1 MEYDYNAFYVKSL
14 EAGATPDQFGNI
26 VHTPASMSTLQTQE
40 QLRHLNQRFAQ
51 ELENKPLGF
60 WQSLFG

>member
-1 MEYDYNAFYVKSL
+1 MDYNDFYVKSL
-14 EAGATPDQFGNI
+14 EAGATPDPFGNI
-26 VHTPASMSTLQTQE
+26 QHTPASIATFTMNQE
-40 QLRHLNQRFAQ
+40 EQHKRFAQ